1 MENRD
6 DIRKQFIRYL
16 AGESSPEEAEQLL
29 RYIHSGQDR
38 EFIEL
43 LIGEHLDHPV
53 AQQLANDTDTQ
64 NRLQQTHERLR
75 ELIRPIEE
83 PKVVRLQWIRIV
95 AVAASITLLLTGG
108 WLFRDNIRNWID
120 PVKMAQLTTLKGE
133 HKQITLSDGTQ
144 IWLSPASSLEYP
156 HTFNRDTR
164 EIRLS
169 GSAFF
174 EVAKDSKHPFSVH
187 TGKITTQVLGT
198 SFQVDAYNDQPEIA
212 VTLLT
217 GKVLLASGS
226 DTTHLQPKQR
236 GKVNKNTGKI
246 QKTDYPEA
254 DEYLAR
260 RDGVFD
266 YQGEPA
272 VVVITDIQREF
283 NISIDIVGAV
293 RHRGFYGSISL
304 KDGALVAVQKL
315 CATIGATYERQDDH
329 FTIHMT
335 GR

>member
-1 MENRD
+1 LENRD

-29 RYIHSGQDR
+29 RYIQSGQER
-38 EFIEL
+38 EFIEF

-53 AQQLANDTDTQ
+53 AQQLANDTDVQ

-75 ELIRPIEE
+75 QLIDPVEE
-83 PKVVRLQWIRIV
+83 PKIVRLQWLRIA
-95 AVAASITLLLTGG
+95 AVAASVTLLLAAG
-108 WLFRDNIRNWID
+108 WLYRSNIHDWLN
-120 PVKMAQLTTLKGE
+120 PVRMAQLTTHKGE
-133 HKQITLSDGTQ
+133 RKQITLADGTQ
-144 IWLSPASSLEYP
+144 IWLSPASTLDYP
-156 HTFNRDTR
+156 QTFNRDTR
-164 EIRLS
+164 DVTLN

-198 SFQVDAYNDQPEIA
+198 SFQVDAYGDQPEIA

-246 QKTDYPEA
+246 QKTNYPEA

-283 NISIDIVGAV
+283 NISIDIEGAV

-329 FTIHMT
+329 FTIHMP